1 MKIRMQQI
9 LEFSAPQFARQ
20 NVQTRY
26 QLLWEVQKEVQ
37 SRLDQSLHRLI
48 WQKNKLQDHSE
59 STRSWDVEVKIGNLP
74 SERLLP
80 ETKLIELFDLPAVAG
95 KLVILGASGAG
106 KTTSLLELTSALAF
120 RAEKDTTQ
128 PVPVPLNLCSWHGD
142 CTLFEWL
149 VNEIYIKYGLI
160 PETTALW
167 LKNRQLIPL
176 LDGFSELKTELQ
188 KPCLQTINEYLETF
202 QPQHL
207 VVCCG
212 LTEYAAAK
220 TLLSLNAA
228 IYFLPLNETQIQTYL
243 SSLGLQQ
250 LWQQFQQDPFL
261 LNWAKTP
268 LFLNIIILAAEEIWL
283 DEWRGRTSPESRCRY
298 LLDAF
303 IRYQLKQEPT
313 QQFYPTGTPPTPEKT
328 KHWLGWLAQCLKRQY
343 LEEFLIEKIQ
353 PHWLTVPLHRWLYRF
368 GVAWVVGSI
377 GALSSALSFGP
388 AAGILA
394 GLFFALLGGL
404 CFTIEPAEPIN
415 WSWEKALKGVSLGL
429 LLGLGCG
436 LLIALFL
443 STILQQFSEA
453 SFGISRAL
461 VGGLIGGLIFG
472 LSQGL
477 NDPEIKTR
485 TVPNQGIWHS
495 ASTAAIFTLISGVTF
510 GLSLGIF
517 GGIMSGL
524 GGLGFGILA
533 GLACGGIACIQ
544 HLILRGIL
552 YAFGYIPWNYAQFL
566 NYANSLG
573 FLQRAGG
580 RYRFVHD
587 MVRANFAAP
596 PLAEIVLRK
605 TSTQIA
611 NTVAGHSDYV
621 QAVAISPDGQMVISG
636 SDDRTIKL
644 WKMVAKEGGSTLQ
657 PIRTLAG
664 HLGYVRTLA
673 ISPDGQLLASGSND
687 KTIKIWHLGGVGS
700 IPQGTVLFSL
710 NGHNNWVRTVAFSP
724 DGQLLASSG
733 DDKVIN
739 IWYLPTGQLLNSYP
753 GHSDYIRSLAF
764 TPDGKYLAS
773 ASDDATVNVWEINS
787 NGGLKEMP
795 YLTLEG
801 HAGYV
806 RCLAISGNGQFLVSA
821 SDDQTIT
828 VWQLAKGDLLREP
841 GTAIHLL
848 GGHLAPVWSLAISP
862 DGKTLASCSKDK
874 TIKLWRLYT
883 GELLKTIPLGQAGI
897 FSIVFSSDGRY
908 LIGGSQD
915 KTLKILPVN

>member
-1 MKIRMQQI
+1 MQQI

-20 NVQTRY
+20 GVQTRY
-26 QLLWEVQKEVQ
+26 QVLEEIQNEVQN
-37 SRLDQSLHRLI
+37 RLDQSLHRVIL
-48 WQKNKLQDHSE
+48 QKNKLQNYSE
-59 STRSWDVEVKIGNLP
+59 FKRSWDVEVKIGNLP

-80 ETKLIELFDLPAVAG
+80 QTNLIELFDLPTVEG

-106 KTTSLLELTSALAF
+106 KTTSLLELTQSLVF
-120 RAEKDTTQ
+120 RAQNDITQ
-128 PVPVPLNLCSWHGD
+128 PMPVPLNLCSWNGK
-142 CTLFEWL
+142 CSIFEWV
-149 VNEIYIKYGLI
+149 VNEIYTKYGLI
-160 PETTALW
+160 PETASLW
-167 LKNRQLIPL
+167 LKNRQLITL

-188 KPCLQTINEYLETF
+188 KPCLEAINEYIENYR
-202 QPQHL
+202 PQHL

-212 LTEYAAAK
+212 LTEYAATK

-228 IYFLPLNETQIQTYL
+228 IYFSPLNETQIQTYL
-243 SSLGLQQ
+243 ASLGEQQ
-250 LWQQFQQDPFL
+250 LWQQFQNDPFL

-268 LFLNIIILAAEEIWL
+268 FFLNIIILAAEEIWL

-303 IRYQLKQEPT
+303 IRYQLKQEKS
-313 QQFYPTGTPPTPEKT
+313 QNFYVTGTPPTLEKT
-328 KHWLGWLAQCLKRQY
+328 KHWLSWLAKSLKREY

-353 PHWLTVPLHRWLYRF
+353 PHWLRIPLQQWLYRF
-368 GVAWVVGSI
+368 GVALIVGSI
-377 GALSSALSFGP
+377 GGLSSGLSFGP
-388 AAGILA
+388 TAAIFG

-404 CFTIEPAEPIN
+404 CFKIEPAEPLQ
-415 WSWEKALKGVSLGL
+415 WSSEKAVKGVTTGIF
-429 LLGLGCG
+429 LGLGCG
-436 LLIALFL
+436 LVIALFL
-443 STILQQFSEA
+443 AFIKTSF
-453 SFGISRAL
+453 FGISRA
-461 VGGLIGGLIFG
+461 VIGGLIGGLIFG

-495 ASTAAIFTLISGVTF
+495 ASTALVFTLISGVTF

-517 GGIMSGL
+517 GGIKSGL
-524 GGLGFGILA
+524 GGVGFGVLA

-544 HLILRGIL
+544 HLILRVIL
-552 YAFGYIPWNYAQFL
+552 YSFGYIPWNYAQFL

-644 WKMVAKEGGSTLQ
+644 WQMVAKNGVAHLQ
-657 PIRTLAG
+657 PIRTLSS

-700 IPQGTVLFSL
+700 IPQGTLLFSL
-710 NGHNNWVRTVAFSP
+710 NAHNNWVRSVAFSP
-724 DGQLLASSG
+724 DGQLLATAG

-753 GHSDYIRSLAF
+753 GHSDYIRCLAF

-773 ASDDATVNVWEINS
+773 GSDDSTVNVWEINS

-801 HAGYV
+801 HSGYV
-806 RCLAISGNGQFLVSA
+806 RCLAISAGNGQFLVSG

-828 VWQLAKGDLLREP
+828 VWQLAKGDPLREP

-848 GGHLAPVWSLAISP
+848 GGHKAPVWSLAISP

-883 GELLKTIPLGQAGI
+883 GELLKTITLGQTGM
-897 FSIVFSSDGRY
+897 FSIVFSADGKY

-915 KTLKILPVN
+915 KTIKLLPVNLS

>member
-1 MKIRMQQI
+1 M
-9 LEFSAPQFARQ
+9 LEFPAPQFARQ
-20 NVQTRY
+20 SVQTRY
-26 QLLWEVQKEVQ
+26 QLLAEVQKEVQ
-37 SRLDQSLHRLI
+37 SRLTQSLHRLI
-48 WQKNKLQDHSE
+48 VEKKKLQNYSE
-59 STRSWDVEVKIGNLP
+59 LSRIWDVEIKIGNLP

-80 ETKLIELFDLPAVAG
+80 EKKLIELFDLPTVGG

-106 KTTSLLELTSALAF
+106 KTTSLLELTETLAL
-120 RAEKDTTQ
+120 RAANDNTL
-128 PVPVPLNLCSWHGD
+128 PVPVPLNLCSWQGD
-142 CTLFEWL
+142 CTLFQWL
-149 VNEIYIKYGLI
+149 VNEIYTKYGLI
-160 PETTALW
+160 PETAASW

-188 KPCLQTINEYLETF
+188 KPCLEAINQYIENF

-212 LTEYAAAK
+212 LTEYAGAK

-243 SSLGLQQ
+243 LSLGEQQ
-250 LWQQFQQDPFL
+250 LWQQFQNDPFL

-268 LFLNIIILAAEEIWL
+268 LFLNIIVLAAEEIWL
-283 DEWRGRTSPESRCRY
+283 DEWRSRTSPESRCRY
-298 LLDAF
+298 LLDAL
-303 IRYQLKQEPT
+303 IRYQLKQENSQEYYTPAT
-313 QQFYPTGTPPTPEKT
+313 QPNPEKT
-328 KHWLGWLAQCLKRQY
+328 KYWLGWLAKCLKRES

-353 PHWLTVPLHRWLYRF
+353 PRWLTIPLHRWLYRF
-368 GVAWVVGSI
+368 SVALVVGSI

-388 AAGILA
+388 VAATFG
-394 GLFFALLGGL
+394 GLFFGLLGGL
-404 CFTIEPAEPIN
+404 CFKIEPAEPIN
-415 WSWEKALKGVSLGL
+415 WSWEKALKGVII
-429 LLGLGCG
+429 GLGFGLGFG
-436 LLIALFL
+436 LLIGLFL
-443 STILQQFSEA
+443 SLIIDKFNSGF
-453 SFGISRAL
+453 FGISRAI
-461 VGGLIGGLIFG
+461 VGGLIGGVIFG

-485 TVPNQGIWHS
+485 TIPNQGIWHS
-495 ASTAAIFTLISGVTF
+495 ASTAAIFTLISGLTF

-524 GGLGFGILA
+524 GGLGFGVLA
-533 GLACGGIACIQ
+533 GLACGGIATIQ
-544 HLILRGIL
+544 HLILRVIL
-552 YAFGYIPWNYAQFL
+552 YSFGYIPWNYAQFL

-580 RYRFVHD
+580 RYRFTHD
-587 MVRANFAAP
+587 MLRANFAAP
-596 PLAEIVLRK
+596 PLGEIVLRK
-605 TSTQIA
+605 TSTEIA

-644 WKMVAKEGGSTLQ
+644 WQMVLQNGIATLQ
-657 PIRTLAG
+657 TIRTLSA

-687 KTIKIWHLGGVGS
+687 KTIKLWHLGGVGS
-700 IPQGTVLFSL
+700 IPQGTLLFSL
-710 NGHNNWVRTVAFSP
+710 NAHNNWIRSVAFSP
-724 DGQLLASSG
+724 DGQLLATAG

-739 IWYLPTGQLLNSYP
+739 IWYIPTGQLLNTYP
-753 GHSDYIRSLAF
+753 GHSDYIRCLAF

-773 ASDDATVNVWEINS
+773 GSDDATINVWEINS
-787 NGGLKEMP
+787 NSGLKEMP

-801 HAGYV
+801 HTGYV
-806 RCLAISGNGQFLVSA
+806 RCLAISSNGKFLVSG

-828 VWQLAKGDLLREP
+828 VWQLAKDDPLREP

-862 DGKTLASCSKDK
+862 DGKILASCSKDK
-874 TIKLWRLYT
+874 TIKLWQLYT

-897 FSIVFSSDGRY
+897 FSIVFSGDGKY

-915 KTLKILPVN
+915 KTLKILPVNL